1 MAPTKQEILAASAG
15 WVAVTLNVLPGLGA
29 GYLYQRRWK
38 AYWITS
44 ALATTWFVLGAVLG
58 QDAGAAEE
66 LQNQL
71 VGLGGLVALA
81 AGTAVE
87 AGLAAKKARLVD
99 KAASCPASHTAR
111 GMGAAASLLLRKRA
125 SEISVKSECEVRFSL
140 PWQVRFVSID
150 GEEAKGANGWRLHS
164 LLGIDPDGRGHC
176 SHGCCR
182 WCSVVDLSIGSKS
195 EL

>member
-58 QDAGAAEE
+58 QDTRAAEE

-87 AGLAAKKARLVD
+87 AGLAAKKARLV
-99 KAASCPASHTAR
+99 
-111 GMGAAASLLLRKRA
+111 G
-125 SEISVKSECEVRFSL
+125 
-140 PWQVRFVSID
+140 
-150 GEEAKGANGWRLHS
+150 
-164 LLGIDPDGRGHC
+164 
-176 SHGCCR
+176 
-182 WCSVVDLSIGSKS
+182 
-195 EL
+195 